1 MTEYLGEQRSDE
13 RVRNDV
19 MREIEWDPAIL
30 SQDIGIT
37 VHQGVVTLTGFVHSF
52 PEKFAAERAAKS
64 VYGVRSL
71 ANDIQVKPKL
81 LRTDPEIA
89 RDILHALE
97 VHPLVPHEKLTA
109 TTREGFVTLE
119 GELEWDYQ
127 RRNAESAAAG
137 VSGVRGVTNSIRIKP
152 ALSSSQVKEKI
163 EAALKRSA
171 EVDARR
177 IHVTLQGS
185 TVELHGSVRSWLERE
200 EAERAAWAAPGV
212 AHVIDHIS
220 VTP

>member
-1 MTEYLGEQRSDE
+1 MAEYLGEQRSDE

-19 MREIEWDPAIL
+19 MREIEWDPSIL

-89 RDILHALE
+89 RDVLHALE

-109 TTREGFVTLE
+109 TTRDGFVTLE

-152 ALSSSQVKEKI
+152 ALSCSQVKEKI

-177 IHVTLQGS
+177 IHVTLHGG